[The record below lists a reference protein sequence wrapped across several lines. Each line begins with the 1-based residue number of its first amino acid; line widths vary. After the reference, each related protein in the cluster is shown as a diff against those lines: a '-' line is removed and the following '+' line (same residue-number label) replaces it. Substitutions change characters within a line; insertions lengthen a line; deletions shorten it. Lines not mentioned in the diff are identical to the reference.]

1 MMKKLPI
8 GISDFKELIQGNYI
22 YVDKTKYIYELIKQG
37 KYYFLSRPRR
47 FGKSL
52 LISTIRYLFE
62 GQRELFKGLY
72 IYSYNIGNK
81 SLVIEDKWNWEDTY
95 PVIRIDFA
103 EAQVK
108 NSEELEKELKAT
120 IIETGRKYGYEYNK
134 EYTINRNLR
143 LLIEKIYERSKK
155 QVVILI
161 DEYDKPILDNIEN
174 KQEVE
179 RIREELK
186 GFYTTLKGLD
196 EYIKFVLITGVSKF
210 AKVSLFS
217 GLNQLEDISLNK
229 EYGNICGY
237 TQDELEF
244 YFKDYLQDLNL
255 DEIKEWYNGYYFL
268 QDTLYNPFDILL
280 YLKNKV
286 FKNYWYETG
295 KTEFLFKLL
304 KTKNYE
310 LPYLNKLYY
319 TSDILDKFD
328 IEYISIEA
336 LMFQTGYLT
345 IKEVKTIESE
355 EMYLLDY
362 PNKEVRQSF
371 NRDLVFYITKSY
383 HTDRIYNL
391 KIAIINQEIEKI
403 KEQIEIFINSIS
415 YNILKNEY
423 VYQAAI
429 YGLIYST
436 GFNIIL
442 EDTTSKGRIDLTIL
456 VNRSIVYIIEFKVI
470 EKEEKKGK
478 ALKQIEEKEYYKKYL
493 DYQKIYII
501 GIELNKTKKQIV
513 NFEYKQVK

>member
-1 MMKKLPI
+1 MKRLPI
-8 GISDFKELIQGNYI
+8 GISDFKKLREENFI
-22 YVDKTKYIYELIKQG
+22 YVDKTEYIYKLVKEG
-37 KYYFLSRPRR
+37 GGYYFLSRPRR

-52 LISTIRYLFE
+52 LISTLEYLFKGE
-62 GQRELFKGLY
+62 KELFKNLY
-72 IYSYNIGNK
+72 IY
-81 SLVIEDKWNWEDTY
+81 DKWKWEEIY
-95 PVIRIDFA
+95 PVVRIDFGDT
-103 EAQVK
+103 QVK
-108 NSEELEKELKAT
+108 NERELQKELKAI
-120 IIETGRKYGYEYNK
+120 IIETGKVYSYKYNE

-143 LLIEKIYERSKK
+143 LLIEKIYEVSKK
-155 QVVILI
+155 QMIILI
-161 DEYDKPILDNIEN
+161 DEYDKPILDNIE
-174 KQEVE
+174 KKEE
-179 RIREELK
+179 GEKTRETLK

-196 EYIKFVLITGVSKF
+196 KYIRFILITGVSKF
-210 AKVSLFS
+210 SKVSLFS

-237 TQDELEF
+237 TQEELET
-244 YFKDYLQDLNL
+244 YFKDYLKDL
-255 DEIKEWYNGYYFL
+255 DIEEIKDWYNGYSFL
-268 QDTLYNPFDILL
+268 SDRLYNPFDILL

-328 IEYISIEA
+328 LEYITIEA

-345 IKEVKTIESE
+345 IKEVKQIQSE

-391 KIAIINQEIEKI
+391 KIAIINEEIEKI

-436 GFNIIL
+436 GFNVII
-442 EDTTSKGRIDLTIL
+442 EDNTSKGRIDLTIL
-456 VNRSIVYIIEFKVI
+456 LNKSIAYIIEFKVLED
-470 EKEEKKGK
+470 EKEKGK
-478 ALKQIEEKEYYKKYL
+478 AIKQILEKEYYKKYL
-493 DYQKIYII
+493 NYEKIYLI
-501 GIELNKTKKQIV
+501 GIELDKTKKQVI
-513 NFEYKQVK
+513 NFEYQKVKINKNDFAM